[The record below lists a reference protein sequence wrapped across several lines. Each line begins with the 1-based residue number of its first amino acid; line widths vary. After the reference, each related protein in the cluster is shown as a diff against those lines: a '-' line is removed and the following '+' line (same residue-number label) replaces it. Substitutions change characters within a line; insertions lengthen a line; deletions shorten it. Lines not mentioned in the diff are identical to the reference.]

1 MMYFDPISYDKAE
14 KARKHSKNVQE
25 QLNQAIDVL
34 INNKVVNGDFSN
46 GMDNWNKGVYTGAI
60 SVADNI
66 MTISNGTHW
75 YFGVYQNT
83 EQLKAGN
90 KYYVAFDVYS
100 ENFELVGRARAQYK
114 DSLYQDAFKQWE
126 DIGGFENGRF
136 HRVSGVGT
144 TAADSNIFK
153 IGFQATT
160 ADAQVAVKCSNVL
173 LIDLT
178 EAFGAG
184 SEPTQEEMDILI
196 NLVPEKWWDGTLRAN
211 NKLVLNW
218 QRGRLKLLEDLVN
231 APTRIDSVF
240 EISPRLAEIMEHDFV
255 VTIGYDDCSAS
266 IYEYAFPV
274 HQAHDVP
281 GTFFVT
287 TGMVEGEVGTSWGS
301 VVTWEQLREMHNS
314 EVGTITVGHHS
325 HGHFG
330 YGPATPEQLHSDLE
344 TSMGIFLRE
353 GFKPKYM
360 SYPGGSSSILA
371 QQYVSAYFKA
381 ARGAFVHSGLDI
393 GQNGS
398 GTNRYYIDS
407 VRIDVPSVDN
417 IKSIITN
424 AKNREEKVWLDVF
437 MHMVHPSGQDANG
450 GTVKTPEELDEII
463 QFIKDSNGLIL
474 SFDDAINVFMENY
487 YWTEHKAF
495 QVKQIL
501 I

>member
-1 MMYFDPISYDKAE
+1 M
-14 KARKHSKNVQE
+14 
-25 QLNQAIDVL
+25 
-34 INNKVVNGDFSN
+34 
-46 GMDNWNKGVYTGAI
+46 
-60 SVADNI
+60 
-66 MTISNGTHW
+66 
-75 YFGVYQNT
+75 
-83 EQLKAGN
+83 
-90 KYYVAFDVYS
+90 
-100 ENFELVGRARAQYK
+100 
-114 DSLYQDAFKQWE
+114 
-126 DIGGFENGRF
+126 
-136 HRVSGVGT
+136 
-144 TAADSNIFK
+144 
-153 IGFQATT
+153 
-160 ADAQVAVKCSNVL
+160 
-173 LIDLT
+173 
-178 EAFGAG
+178 
-184 SEPTQEEMDILI
+184 
-196 NLVPEKWWDGTLRAN
+196 
-211 NKLVLNW
+211 NW
-218 QRGRLKLLEDLVN
+218 QRERLKLLEDVVN
-231 APTRIDSVF
+231 TPTTIDSVF

-255 VTIGYDDCSAS
+255 VTIGYDDASAS

-281 GTFFVT
+281 GTFWVT
-287 TGMVEGEVGTSWGS
+287 TGIVEGGGDG
-301 VVTWEQLREMHNS
+301 VVTWDQLREMHNS

-330 YGPATPEQLHSDLE
+330 YGQATPEQLHSDLE

-371 QQYVSAYFKA
+371 QHYVSAYFKA
-381 ARGAFVHSGLDI
+381 ARGAHVHPGFDV

-407 VRIDVPSVDN
+407 VSIDAPSVDN
-417 IKSIITN
+417 IKGIITR

-437 MHMVHPSGQDANG
+437 MHMVHPSGQNANG

-474 SFDDAINVFMENY
+474 SFDDAINAFMENY

>member
-1 MMYFDPISYDKAE
+1 MCFDPISYDKAE

-25 QLNQAIDVL
+25 QLLDYIAQADVS
-34 INNKVVNGDFSN
+34 INNKVVNGDFSD
-46 GMDNWNKGVYTGAI
+46 GMNNWNKGVYSGAI

-66 MTISNGTHW
+66 MTINNGTHW

-90 KYYVAFDVYS
+90 KYYMAFDVYS
-100 ENFELVGRARAQYK
+100 ENFELVKCARAQYA
-114 DSLYQDAFKQWE
+114 DSAYENAFKLW
-126 DIGGFENGRF
+126 DIGGLENGRF
-136 HRVSGVGT
+136 HRLSSVGT
-144 TAADSNIFK
+144 TAIDSNIFK
-153 IGFQATT
+153 IGFQAIT

-184 SEPTQEEMDILI
+184 SEPTQKEMDILI
-196 NLVPEKWWDGTLRAN
+196 NLIPAKWWDGTLRAN

-218 QRGRLKLLEDLVN
+218 QRERLRLLEHV
-231 APTRIDSVF
+231 VKF

-255 VTIGYDDCSAS
+255 VTIGYDDASAS

-287 TGMVEGEVGTSWGS
+287 TGMVEGEIGVGSWGS
-301 VVTWEQLREMHNS
+301 AVTWEQLREMHNS

-325 HGHFG
+325 HRHFG
-330 YGPATPEQLHSDLE
+330 YGGATPEQLHSDLK
-344 TSMGIFLRE
+344 TSMDIFLRE

-360 SYPGGSSSILA
+360 AYPGGSSSILA

-381 ARGAFVHSGLDI
+381 ARGAYVHPGFDA

-407 VRIDVPSVDN
+407 VGIDNHSVAS
-417 IKSIITN
+417 IKGYITR
-424 AKNREEKVWLDVF
+424 AKNREEKVWLNVF
-437 MHMVHPSGQDANG
+437 MHMVHPSGQSTSG
-450 GTVKTPEELDEII
+450 GTVKTPEELNEII
-463 QFIKDSNGLIL
+463 QFVKDSNGLIL
-474 SFDDAINVFMENY
+474 SYDDAINVFMENY

-495 QVKQIL
+495 QVKQFL